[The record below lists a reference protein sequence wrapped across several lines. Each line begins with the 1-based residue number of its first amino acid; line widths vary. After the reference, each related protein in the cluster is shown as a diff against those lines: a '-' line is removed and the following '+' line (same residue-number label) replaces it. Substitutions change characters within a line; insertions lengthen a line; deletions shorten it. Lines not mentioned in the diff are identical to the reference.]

1 MERELKDAN
10 DLVEAS
16 RKKAHLALS
25 EEAIESLSP
34 SAARASSLLKS
45 GMTLT
50 QVKYNSFEIGQT
62 LLLSCDLRT
71 IYENG
76 QKTQP
81 TIKIC
86 ATVFFSL

>member
-10 DLVEAS
+10 DLVEAG

-25 EEAIESLSP
+25 EEAIESMSP

-50 QVKYNSFEIGQT
+50 QVSGMAKHMIFLCILCSQ
-62 LLLSCDLRT
+62 
-71 IYENG
+71 
-76 QKTQP
+76 
-81 TIKIC
+81 
-86 ATVFFSL
+86 A